1 MYLSQ
6 GDKMNWVKPD
16 WYMTPREFADLVVAS
31 LEATNHFKSD
41 ELAHP
46 EDIVIAFTTQAEAI
60 ALGAG
65 AVGRKIHEA
74 KNNKEAVMKTG
85 NLRKN
90 ALPQDDEIAP
100 HVESQEDFLGYSEWR
115 HKKGYM

>member
-1 MYLSQ
+1 
-6 GDKMNWVKPD
+6 
-16 WYMTPREFADLVVAS
+16 MTPREFADLVVAS
-31 LEATNHFKSD
+31 LEATNHFKSN

-60 ALGAG
+60 AIGAG
-65 AVGRKIHEA
+65 AAGRKIHAA
-74 KNNKEAVMKTG
+74 KKKNAVMQTG

-100 HVESQEDFLGYSEWR
+100 YVESQEDFLGYSEWK
-115 HKKGYM
+115 HKK

>member
-1 MYLSQ
+1 MSW
-6 GDKMNWVKPD
+6 KKPD
-16 WYMTPREFADLVVAS
+16 WYMTPREFADLVVES

-65 AVGRKIHEA
+65 AAGRKIHAA
-74 KNNKEAVMKTG
+74 KKNAVMQTG
-85 NLRKN
+85 NLRK
-90 ALPQDDEIAP
+90 ATPPQDDETAT
-100 HVESQEDFLGYSEWR
+100 HAESQDDFLGYSEWR
-115 HKKGYM
+115 NQKGYM

>member
-1 MYLSQ
+1 MIW
-6 GDKMNWVKPD
+6 NKPD
-16 WYMTPREFADLVVAS
+16 WYMTPREFADLVVES

-46 EDIVIAFTTQAEAI
+46 EDIVIAFTTQAEAV

-65 AVGRKIHEA
+65 AAGRKVHKA
-74 KNNKEAVMKTG
+74 KKKKEGVMKTG
-85 NLRKN
+85 NLRKA

-100 HVESQEDFLGYSEWR
+100 YVESQEDFLGYSEWR
-115 HKKGYM
+115 NDKGYM